1 MKLKTVA
8 ICIIGSELVRGII
21 ADAHGKTI
29 SSDLTRLGYEV
40 KEIVIVPDDE
50 HIPAILSQLASQAD
64 LIITTGGLGPTS
76 DDITRDAV
84 AQVYQAPLRI
94 DEEAKA
100 VLASRVGSRL
110 QGANLRQVMI
120 PEGFDVVENPMGTAP
135 GFSLPGRF
143 YAMPGPPKEMLTM
156 WNDRVLPDLIRL
168 QDRKVD
174 FMRLEASVFLIPES
188 ALEEACSRAV
198 EMVVGD
204 SGVRPIWGT
213 RVQLLRISLYLQGSS
228 EEIRMAVF
236 EQIRELLG
244 PELVVLGDV
253 EAVDIARRRLLDS
266 GFMVAGAESCTGG
279 LAGKLLTDAGGSSAY
294 MWGSLTTYANSAKQ
308 QVLGVSSELLDAY
321 GAVSAECAAAM
332 VEGVRKLSEADV
344 SFSITGI
351 AGPGGGSPEKPVGTV
366 YFGFSA
372 GGGLPDTQVRLSF
385 HAYTRD
391 SVRRRAAVAVCLL
404 LDSYLSGRK
413 LLDIISRWQYS

>member
-1 MKLKTVA
+1 
-8 ICIIGSELVRGII
+8 
-21 ADAHGKTI
+21 
-29 SSDLTRLGYEV
+29 
-40 KEIVIVPDDE
+40 
-50 HIPAILSQLASQAD
+50 
-64 LIITTGGLGPTS
+64 
-76 DDITRDAV
+76 
-84 AQVYQAPLRI
+84 
-94 DEEAKA
+94 
-100 VLASRVGSRL
+100 
-110 QGANLRQVMI
+110 
-120 PEGFDVVENPMGTAP
+120 
-135 GFSLPGRF
+135 
-143 YAMPGPPKEMLTM
+143 
-156 WNDRVLPDLIRL
+156 
-168 QDRKVD
+168 
-174 FMRLEASVFLIPES
+174 VFLIPES